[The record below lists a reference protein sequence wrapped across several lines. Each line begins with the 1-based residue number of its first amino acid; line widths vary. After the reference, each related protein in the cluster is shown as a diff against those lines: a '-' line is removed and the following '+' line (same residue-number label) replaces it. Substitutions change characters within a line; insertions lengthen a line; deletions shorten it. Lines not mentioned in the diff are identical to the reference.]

1 MNLAFSGDKID
12 NFNGLTR
19 ESMKEILENLT
30 SLNYFNF
37 NGETYRQIDG
47 VSMGR
52 PLSGAIANIFMSHHE
67 RTWLDNCQAAF
78 KPIYYGR
85 YIDDIFTIFSDP
97 SHATPFFEYLN
108 RRHSSINFTW
118 ETEERQTLPSLDVND
133 HRYNGS
139 FDNSLYRKK
148 TFTGLASNF
157 DSLIKMKFK
166 INLIE
171 ILLFRA
177 KKICT
182 QAGSLIKE
190 INLIREYL
198 WNNNFPKNLLEPKIR
213 IFENNINRERPP
225 LSRQIRKR

>member
-1 MNLAFSGDKID
+1 
-12 NFNGLTR
+12 
-19 ESMKEILENLT
+19 
-30 SLNYFNF
+30 
-37 NGETYRQIDG
+37 
-47 VSMGR
+47 MGG

-67 RTWLDNCQAAF
+67 RTWLGNCPAAF

-97 SHATPFFEYLN
+97 SHATPFFKYLN

-118 ETEERQTLPSLDVND
+118 ETEERQTLPFLDVKV

-139 FDNSLYRKK
+139 FDTSLYRKK

-157 DSLIKMKFK
+157 DSFIPIKFK
-166 INLIE
+166 TNLIE

-190 INLIREYL
+190 INFIREYL
-198 WNNNFPKNLLEPKIR
+198 WNNNFPKNLLESKIR
-213 IFENNINRERPP
+213 TFENNLNRERQYNYIYHG
-225 LSRQIRKR
+225 R